1 MKAICAFCGFRNRAD
16 SANCAQCGA
25 SLANAS
31 REGFRLPWAS
41 WAPAIPVALFLWFTE
56 ENQHRAITQKVA
68 EAKTESA
75 RLDADLTNALQK
87 LDAQYNRAEAEE
99 EAKHRSLLQDKRV
112 TSGQLASEKH
122 ALEWS
127 KRQAHDPAFASTLL
141 ERSQLEVERLG
152 KDPALT
158 AEAALKKVAE
168 RVAPPGSRIEVT
180 PAGERFN
187 VRVAFRLSAL
197 MPYEAGAVTI
207 HTSPVELRKEVEAAT
222 ARVMRELFDYC
233 GSRGIE
239 KLSVSCNR
247 AITVGEVGRERLTMR
262 SLYRASIDAA
272 TASQVANWRRLS
284 LADVIRL
291 MKVDHNL
298 LPQITIFNTGK
309 TAAPLDPNE
318 PLEF

>member
-1 MKAICAFCGFRNRAD
+1 MKAICAFCGFPNRAD
-16 SANCAQCGA
+16 SAHCAQCGA
-25 SLANAS
+25 SLADAR
-31 REGFRLPWAS
+31 RERFRLPWAS
-41 WAPAIPVALFLWFTE
+41 WVPAIPVALFLWFTE
-56 ENQHRAITQKVA
+56 ENQHRAIAQKVS
-68 EAKTESA
+68 ELQSQSVRFNTE
-75 RLDADLTNALQK
+75 LTNAIQQIAAK
-87 LDAQYNRAEAEE
+87 YNRAEAEE

-112 TSGQLASEKH
+112 TSGQLATERH

-127 KRQAHDPAFASTLL
+127 KRQAHDPAFASSLL

-152 KDPALT
+152 KDPALN

-168 RVAPPGSRIEVT
+168 MVAPPGSRIEVT

-187 VRVAFRLSAL
+187 VRVAFRLSAV

-207 HTSPVELRKEVEAAT
+207 HTSPAEMRKEVEEST
-222 ARVMRELFDYC
+222 ARVIQQLFDYC

-247 AITVGEVGRERLTMR
+247 AITEGERLTMR
-262 SLYRASIDAA
+262 SLFRASVDAA
-272 TASQVANWRRLS
+272 TASQVANWRRVSILE
-284 LADVIRL
+284 VMRL
-291 MKVDHNL
+291 MKVDRNL